1 LCSQRGDRKS
11 AYLYEVDLRIGDFI
25 LPAVDIAGDVDSKDI
40 LLGRDVLN
48 SLDLRLEGPDL

>member
-1 LCSQRGDRKS
+1 
-11 AYLYEVDLRIGDFI
+11 LYEVDLRIGDFI